1 MKIIKERNSR
11 NLIKIKPNSSSACI
25 VLDGGG
31 RGGIDPVYPCV
42 NPYRK
47 GLQIKNDK

>member
-11 NLIKIKPNSSSACI
+11 NLIQIKPNSSSACTVI
-25 VLDGGG
+25 DGRVVGS
-31 RGGIDPVYPCV
+31 DSNPCV

-47 GLQIKNDK
+47 GIQIKNDK

>member
-11 NLIKIKPNSSSACI
+11 NLIQIKPNSSSACTVI
-25 VLDGGG
+25 DGGG
-31 RGGIDPVYPCV
+31 GGGAPDPQPCV

-47 GLQIKNDK
+47 GLQIKYDK

>member
-11 NLIKIKPNSSSACI
+11 NLIQIKPNSSSACTVI
-25 VLDGGG
+25 DGGG
-31 RGGIDPVYPCV
+31 DSGTPYPCV

-47 GLQIKNDK
+47 GIQIKNDK

>member
-11 NLIKIKPNSSSACI
+11 NLVKIKPNSSSACI

-31 RGGIDPVYPCV
+31 GGLDVPYPCV

-47 GLQIKNDK
+47 GIQIKNDK